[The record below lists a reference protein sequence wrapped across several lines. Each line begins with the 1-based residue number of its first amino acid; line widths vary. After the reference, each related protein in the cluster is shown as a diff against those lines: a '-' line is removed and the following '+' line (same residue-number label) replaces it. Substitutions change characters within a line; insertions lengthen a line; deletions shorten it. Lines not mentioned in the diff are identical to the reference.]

1 MNKARRNAIDDVISD
16 IEEMKSLYDEIIEKL
31 TIIRDDETDFMDNIP
46 ENLQSSERYYN
57 AEEAV
62 DNLESALSDLEDI
75 EFDDIIDCLEEAKGV

>member
-16 IEEMKSLYDEIIEKL
+16 IEEMKSLYDEIVEKL